1 MVFPVPTV
9 PELAVYTGRPEVS
22 FTSFATPALLQAAV
36 IFTFLTELSA
46 DDYSTLTPDQQQL
59 AQLGICAMGD
69 YIYLRQPYA
78 QVIASPMQN
87 ETIGSYSYS
96 KPIEEAA
103 RNAQA
108 VEVKGEQTGVYMFDL
123 ATRVL
128 ARRQTLAG
136 VFFGAITG
144 FEHFGRDDGARVMFD
159 EHEQRLVL
167 LGPAD
172 RDKID
177 FQFFDINSEMFP
189 MDPGG

>member
-9 PELAVYTGRPEVS
+9 PELAGYTGRPEVS
-22 FTSFATPALLQAAV
+22 FTSYASMALLQAAV
-36 IFTFLTELSA
+36 IFTFLSELSA
-46 DDYSTLTPDQQQL
+46 DDYGGLTPDQQQL
-59 AQLGICAMGD
+59 AQFGITAMGD

-123 ATRVL
+123 ALRVL
-128 ARRQTLAG
+128 ARRQKLSG
-136 VFFGAITG
+136 VFYGQITG
-144 FEHFGRDDGARVMFD
+144 FEHFGKDDGARVMWD
-159 EHEQRLVL
+159 ENEQRLVL

-172 RDKID
+172 RDKVD
-177 FQFFDINSEMFP
+177 FQFFDINAEMFP
-189 MDPGG
+189 ADPGG